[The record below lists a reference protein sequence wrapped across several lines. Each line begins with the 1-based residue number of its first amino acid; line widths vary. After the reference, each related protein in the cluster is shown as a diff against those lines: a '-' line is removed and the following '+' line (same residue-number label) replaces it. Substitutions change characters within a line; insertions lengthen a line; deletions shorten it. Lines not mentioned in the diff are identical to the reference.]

1 MGDVERLQ
9 GWEARA
15 EPLPRTF
22 DAFYEDEHDRLFR
35 ALCVITGSRAEAE
48 DLTQEAFTRVL
59 ERWDRVATMDEPV
72 GYLHRTAMNLFR
84 SQYRRLRRLRRRSL
98 DPGSTPDVFGS
109 IEDRDVAV
117 QALATLTPRQRA
129 ALVLTEG
136 LDYSGEDA
144 ARLMGIRTSTVYAL
158 THQARAALQR
168 REEVDDG

>member
-1 MGDVERLQ
+1 MGDVERLER
-9 GWEARA
+9 WEARA

-22 DAFYEDEHDRLFR
+22 DAFYEDEQERLFR

-84 SQYRRLRRLRRRSL
+84 SQNRRLRRLRRRPL
-98 DPGSTPDVFGS
+98 DPGSTPDVFGP
-109 IEDRDVAV
+109 IEDRDIAV
-117 QALATLTPRQRA
+117 HALAALTPRQRA
-129 ALVLTEG
+129 ALVLTEA

-158 THQARAALQR
+158 THQARAALHG